1 MGVMRKNLRAAGYAV
16 VGRGAKKVCWRL
28 MYKDSGGL

>member
-16 VGRGAKKVCWRL
+16 VGRGAKK
-28 MYKDSGGL
+28 GLLETYI